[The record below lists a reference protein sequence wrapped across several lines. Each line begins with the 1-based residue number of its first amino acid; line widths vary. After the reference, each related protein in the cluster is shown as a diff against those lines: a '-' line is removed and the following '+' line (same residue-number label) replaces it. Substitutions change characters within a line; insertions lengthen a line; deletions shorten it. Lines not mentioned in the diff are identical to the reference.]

1 MRYWDRRAREQEGEA
16 RVKNKKI
23 DLRLAELDFL
33 TGGLSYAE
41 LAEKHGVSVSTVRR
55 RAAEGHWKER
65 LRRITEQEDGLRQKE
80 QETEVVICEELALE
94 IRQQRRLRMQ
104 ETVDRMLE
112 KLRDCVEELGPEDVY
127 ALASLIRAMKD
138 LRELQGLQKD
148 SLDLAEQQAR
158 IDKLRSEIRRGES
171 ESSSAGVLILPEIR
185 ETEE

>member
-16 RVKNKKI
+16 RVNNKKI

-55 RAAEGHWKER
+55 LAAEGHWKER
-65 LRRITEQEDGLRQKE
+65 LRRITEQEEGLRRKE
-80 QETEVVICEELALE
+80 PKAEVVMSEELALE

-112 KLRDCVEELGPEDVY
+112 KMRDCVEELGPEDVY

-171 ESSSAGVLILPEIR
+171 EGGRAGVLILPEIR